1 MKKFFISLIILLII
15 AGAGFF
21 AGWAQFK
28 LPPLSY
34 GVIVSKIHGIDPNPV
49 RSGEFRWLWY
59 KLIPANVQIMAFDLD
74 QKEYPLHLK
83 NSLPSGDT
91 YSAFAGIG
99 VDFSWEIETASAFRI
114 NPDFLVTLVKTKNIN
129 DQESLNAYQQ
139 EIAKG
144 IELIILRTLTSGE
157 ISSQRLESILSG
169 NRDIETENEIKNKY
183 PEISDFSLVTRT
195 VKFPDIA
202 LYNHVRLLYEEFLL
216 KQREYIITTLGKK
229 AEANIDAQ
237 IRYEEL
243 SRYGELLTKYPVL
256 LDYLSLDKN
265 N

>member
-1 MKKFFISLIILLII
+1 MKKFIISLIILLII

-28 LPPLSY
+28 LSPLSY
-34 GVIVSKIHGIDPNPV
+34 GVIISKIYGIDPTPV

-59 KLIPANVQIMAFDLD
+59 KLIPTNVQIMAFDIE
-74 QKEYPLHLK
+74 QKEYPLHLN
-83 NSLPSGDT
+83 NSLPSGNT
-91 YSAFAGIG
+91 YSTFAGLGI
-99 VDFSWEIETASAFRI
+99 DFSWEIKAVFNFRI
-114 NPDFLVTLVKTKNIN
+114 NPDFLVTLVKTRNIK
-129 DQESLNAYQQ
+129 DQEGLNIYEQ

-144 IELIILRTLTSGE
+144 IELIILRTFSSGE

-169 NRDIETENEIKNKY
+169 NRDIEIENEIKNKY
-183 PEISDFSLVTRT
+183 PEIRDFSLVMQT
-195 VKFPDIA
+195 VKFPDFA

-216 KQREYIITTLGKK
+216 KQREYIMTTLGKK
-229 AEANIDAQ
+229 AEANIDTQ
-237 IRYEEL
+237 LRFEEL
-243 SRYGELLTKYPVL
+243 ARYGELLSKYPVL